1 MQKKKKK
8 KNLAP
13 SIKRWLAQ
21 KREGVAETEVS
32 LSRLLRDAASRPTVP
47 SAGPAVVFT
56 IRFLRPARGIT
67 SSHARA
73 GIPVIMC
80 SVLGSRLQ
88 ARGDA
93 AARPLAEEV
102 KRCASPHSS
111 VDTSL
116 VMVCKIPCRW
126 RFSQLTFSLFTEK
139 VKSDKSRKEFTVMKW
154 QKINKKTKKMHRE
167 MLKMLISKD
176 RKDGRLYS
184 SLGDII

>member
-1 MQKKKKK
+1 MQKKKK

-32 LSRLLRDAASRPTVP
+32 LSRSRLHLLGDAASRPTVP
-47 SAGPAVVFT
+47 SAGPAFVFT
-56 IRFLRPARGIT
+56 IRFLRPAWGIT

-80 SVLGSRLQ
+80 SVRGPRLQ

-93 AARPLAEEV
+93 AARLLAEEV
-102 KRCASPHSS
+102 KRCVSPHLS

-116 VMVCKIPCRW
+116 GVGGEWC
-126 RFSQLTFSLFTEK
+126 
-139 VKSDKSRKEFTVMKW
+139 VKSRIADASLSWPF
-154 QKINKKTKKMHRE
+154 
-167 MLKMLISKD
+167 
-176 RKDGRLYS
+176 LYS
-184 SLGDII
+184 QKRSKVTNQGRNLQLWNGN

>member
-1 MQKKKKK
+1 MQKKKK

-32 LSRLLRDAASRPTVP
+32 LSRSRLHLLRDAASRPTVP
-47 SAGPAVVFT
+47 SAGPAFVFT
-56 IRFLRPARGIT
+56 IRFLRPAWGIT

-80 SVLGSRLQ
+80 SVRGPRLQ

-102 KRCASPHSS
+102 KRCVSPHLS

-116 VMVCKIPCRW
+116 GVGGEWC
-126 RFSQLTFSLFTEK
+126 
-139 VKSDKSRKEFTVMKW
+139 VKSRIADASLSWPF
-154 QKINKKTKKMHRE
+154 
-167 MLKMLISKD
+167 
-176 RKDGRLYS
+176 LYS
-184 SLGDII
+184 QKRSKVTNQGRNLQLWNGN